1 MFALAAVA
9 FLSAT
14 LNAHPV
20 VKPKSF
26 YEGKTYTWTNA
37 NGGTVTSNL
46 ADPATDP
53 RQIMALL
60 KEVYTNKEIP
70 GIWQCGYTADGKRE
84 GTIDYTIDNGFW
96 GLSKDPIYK
105 AYDIPEGDYK
115 PNEEGYTTL
124 IVKVKDDWKPV
135 MKQNLSQD
143 ETLNYIANS
152 IESVQILTDGV
163 YIPATG
169 ADGKKNPNP
178 GAVYRLS
185 GNANRLFFMTKGR
198 GRAVPGWNS
207 YEVIRSYAPFN
218 GMFEEYSPVAVSG
231 GQVVENFY
239 TKLVDGARL

>member
-1 MFALAAVA
+1 MRKIINLMFALAAVA

-14 LNAHPV
+14 LNAQPV

-26 YEGKTYTWTNA
+26 YEDRTYTWTNA
-37 NGGTVTSNL
+37 NGRTVTSNL

-70 GIWQCGYTADGKRE
+70 GIWQCGYTADGIRE
-84 GTIDYTIDNGFW
+84 GDIDYTIDNGFL

-135 MKQNLSQD
+135 MKRYLSQD

-169 ADGKKNPNP
+169 TDGKKNPNP
-178 GAVYRLS
+178 GAVYRL
-185 GNANRLFFMTKGR
+185 LP
-198 GRAVPGWNS
+198 V
-207 YEVIRSYAPFN
+207 VIRQRYHECQP
-218 GMFEEYSPVAVSG
+218 PVLYDKRTWPYM
-231 GQVVENFY
+231 E
-239 TKLVDGARL
+239 RHPCP

>member
-1 MFALAAVA
+1 MRKIINFMFALAAVA

-14 LNAHPV
+14 LNAQPV

-26 YEGKTYTWTNA
+26 YEGRTYTWTNA

-84 GTIDYTIDNGFW
+84 GDIDYTIDNGFL
-96 GLSKDPIYK
+96 GLSKDPISK

-135 MKQNLSQD
+135 
-143 ETLNYIANS
+143 I
-152 IESVQILTDGV
+152 
-163 YIPATG
+163 
-169 ADGKKNPNP
+169 
-178 GAVYRLS
+178 
-185 GNANRLFFMTKGR
+185 
-198 GRAVPGWNS
+198 
-207 YEVIRSYAPFN
+207 
-218 GMFEEYSPVAVSG
+218 
-231 GQVVENFY
+231 
-239 TKLVDGARL
+239 